1 MATSEEL
8 LDELVRLR
16 VIDIKR
22 SIGSQNDTILEMNR
36 VGFSPSR
43 IANLLGTTPG
53 TVSTAIQR
61 AKKTPTGKKS
71 GVEDSYNGK

>member
-1 MATSEEL
+1 MPTSEEL

-36 VGFSPSR
+36 AGFNPSR

-61 AKKTPTGKKS
+61 AKKAPAGKKIGS
-71 GVEDSYNGK
+71 KDGDDGK